1 MPLTLLMALTAT
13 AAAPAATGP
22 VTHAQIEV
30 PRTNGPQ
37 QVVVQSREFA
47 PEASSG
53 WHVHAGTEIAYVI
66 SGAMELATAERVIV
80 LKPGDSF
87 TMPRGVAHNGR
98 NAGAVPAQIVITL
111 VVDKR
116 APLRTTVAAP
126 KGR

>member
-1 MPLTLLMALTAT
+1 M
-13 AAAPAATGP
+13 
-22 VTHAQIEV
+22 
-30 PRTNGPQ
+30 PRTYGPQ
-37 QVVVQSREFA
+37 QVVVQTREFA

-53 WHVHAGTEIAYVI
+53 WHVHAGTEIAYVV
-66 SGAMELATAERVIV
+66 SGEMVLETATVVTV

-98 NAGAVPAQIVITL
+98 NRSASSAQIVVTL

-116 APLRTTVAAP
+116 AALRTMVPAP

>member
-1 MPLTLLMALTAT
+1 MPLILLMALTA
-13 AAAPAATGP
+13 AAPAPATTAP
-22 VTHAQIEV
+22 ITHAQIEV
-30 PRTNGPQ
+30 PRANGPQ

-53 WHVHAGTEIAYVI
+53 WHVHAGTEIAYVV
-66 SGAMELATAERVIV
+66 SGEMELVTATTVTV

-98 NAGAVPAQIVITL
+98 NRGVVPAQIVITL

-116 APLRTTVAAP
+116 AALRTSVPAP

>member
-66 SGAMELATAERVIV
+66 SGEMELATAERVIV

-116 APLRTTVAAP
+116 APLRTAVPAP
-126 KGR
+126 NGR

>member
-1 MPLTLLMALTAT
+1 MPLTLLMALT

-22 VTHAQIEV
+22 VTHAQIDV
-30 PRTNGPQ
+30 PRTNSQ

-66 SGAMELATAERVIV
+66 SGEMELVTAERVIV

-116 APLRTTVAAP
+116 APLRTAVPAP
-126 KGR
+126 NGR